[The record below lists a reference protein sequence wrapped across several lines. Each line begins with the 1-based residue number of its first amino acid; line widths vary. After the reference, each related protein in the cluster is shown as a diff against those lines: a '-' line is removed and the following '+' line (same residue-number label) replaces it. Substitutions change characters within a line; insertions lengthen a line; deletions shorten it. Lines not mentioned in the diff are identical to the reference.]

1 MSPGQPPLTF
11 TLVIGIGYTG
21 RRLLELLPADA
32 SAGLSRSSI
41 ATAHPVHYFDLDTA
55 DSLPLE
61 LPDKYSV
68 VYTVPPAGNPDGRL
82 SRVLPLLKPGPDRFI
97 YISTTGVYGDHEGAR
112 VTESTPVNPANER
125 SAGRVTAEK
134 QLSDWALGNDCQLV
148 VLRAPGIYGPG
159 RLGTERV
166 EAGMPVLDEQSA
178 NPGNRIHVDDL
189 AQCCATALSA
199 SVPAGIYNVGDGDHR
214 SSHWFSNEVA
224 RQLELPAPPEISMAE
239 ARQQFSP
246 MRLSFMSESR
256 IVDTTKMRDVLGV
269 TPRYANAEDGIR
281 ASL

>member
-1 MSPGQPPLTF
+1 MF
-11 TLVIGIGYTG
+11 TLVIGVGYTG

-32 SAGLSRSSI
+32 SAGLNRSSI
-41 ATAHPVHYFDLDTA
+41 DTAQPVHNFDLDTA

-61 LPDKYSV
+61 LPDNYSV
-68 VYTVPPAGNPDGRL
+68 VYTVPPEGNPDRRL
-82 SRVLPLLKPGPDRFI
+82 SRLLPLLRPAPERFI
-97 YISTTGVYGDHEGAR
+97 YISTTGVYGDQDGAR
-112 VTESTPVNPANER
+112 VTETTPVNPANER
-125 SAGRVTAEK
+125 TARRVAAEK
-134 QLSDWALGNDCQLV
+134 QLSDRALGNGCELV

-159 RLGTERV
+159 RLGIERI
-166 EAGMPVLDEQSA
+166 EAGMPVLDEKSA

-189 AQCCATALSA
+189 VQCCVAALSTA
-199 SVPAGIYNVGDGDHR
+199 VPSGTYNIGDGDHR

-246 MRLSFMSESR
+246 MRLSFISESR
-256 IVDTTKMRDVLGV
+256 IVDTTKMREVLGV
-269 TPRYANAEDGIR
+269 TPLYANPEDGIR